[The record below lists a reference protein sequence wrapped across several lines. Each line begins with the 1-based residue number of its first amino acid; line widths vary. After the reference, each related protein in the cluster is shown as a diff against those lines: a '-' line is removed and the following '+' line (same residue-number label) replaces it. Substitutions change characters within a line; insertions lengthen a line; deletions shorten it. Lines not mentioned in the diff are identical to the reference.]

1 MTNIADTLYQLT
13 LKKNDLQMKKVLIAI
28 LLLAAV
34 GYGVYYFFGN
44 KEKKTDDPDPQPLTI
59 NKNSGAFNE
68 SYQQLMTGY
77 YSLKDALVASDSVK
91 ANAASKQL
99 IVFADSLKISEIQG
113 DSTGM
118 IKETAKTFTGTIS
131 GSAHALV
138 KETTLEAKR
147 KEFEM
152 ISDALWSLTRT
163 VRYDG
168 AKVYY
173 QYCPMA
179 FDNKGAYWLSN
190 EAVIRNPYFGDEMLE
205 CGKIEDSVD
214 YRN

>member
-1 MTNIADTLYQLT
+1 
-13 LKKNDLQMKKVLIAI
+13 MKKVLIAI

-34 GYGVYYFFGN
+34 GYGGYYFFGN
-44 KEKKTDDPDPQPLTI
+44 KEKKSGDPDPEPLAI

-77 YSLKDALVASDSVK
+77 YNLKDALVASDSVK
-91 ANAASKQL
+91 ANNASKEL
-99 IVFADSLKISEIQG
+99 IRYADSLEIDEIQG
-113 DSTGM
+113 DSTGV
-118 IKETAKTFTGTIS
+118 IKETARTFTGTIS
-131 GSAHALV
+131 GSAQALV

-168 AKVYY
+168 EKVYY

-179 FDNKGAYWLSN
+179 FNNKGAYWLSN
-190 EAVIRNPYFGDEMLE
+190 QATIRNPYFGDEMLE
-205 CGKIEDSVD
+205 CGQVEDSLD
-214 YRN
+214 YRK

>member
-1 MTNIADTLYQLT
+1 
-13 LKKNDLQMKKVLIAI
+13 MKKVLIAI

-34 GYGVYYFFGN
+34 TYGGFYFFGN
-44 KEKKTDDPDPQPLTI
+44 KEKKKGDPDPAPLAI
-59 NKNSGAFNE
+59 NKNSDAFNQ

-77 YSLKDALVASDSVK
+77 YSLKDALVASDTAK
-91 ANAASKQL
+91 ANAASKEL
-99 IVFADSLKISEIQG
+99 IVYADSLKVGEIKG

-118 IKETAKTFTGTIS
+118 IKETAKTFTNTIS
-131 GSAHALV
+131 GSAQALA
-138 KETTLEAKR
+138 KEATLEAKR

-163 VRYDG
+163 VRYDRE
-168 AKVYY
+168 KVYY

-179 FDNKGAYWLSN
+179 FNNKGAYWLSN
-190 EAVIRNPYFGDEMLE
+190 QATIRNPYFGDEMLE
-205 CGKIEDSVD
+205 CGQVEDSLD